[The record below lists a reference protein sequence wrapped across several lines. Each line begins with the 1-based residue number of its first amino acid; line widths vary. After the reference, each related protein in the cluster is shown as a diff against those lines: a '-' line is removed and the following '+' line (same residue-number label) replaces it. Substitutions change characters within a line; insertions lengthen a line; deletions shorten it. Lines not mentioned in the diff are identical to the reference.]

1 MSIPQCSRLLG
12 VYAGH
17 LHRLVRPTKAEMAS
31 HVPEPVR
38 DRAPTRVREIA

>member
-17 LHRLVRPTKAEMAS
+17 LHRLVRPTKAEMAG
-31 HVPEPVR
+31 HVPEVLPG
-38 DRAPTRVREIA
+38 RAPTRSREDA